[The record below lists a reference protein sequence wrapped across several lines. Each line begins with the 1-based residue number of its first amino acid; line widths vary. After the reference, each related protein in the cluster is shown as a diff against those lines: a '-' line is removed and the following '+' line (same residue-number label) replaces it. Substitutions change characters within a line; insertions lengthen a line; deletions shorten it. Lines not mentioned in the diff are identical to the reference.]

1 MLYQQKPCVF
11 SQIVEIRSIRD
22 QKARL
27 SEREREL
34 TKPML
39 TDLDMIPTLYDWF
52 KEIVSQQEPFRANVS
67 QRKKF
72 LFVILILYSPC
83 ALAGGKMKNGLRNK
97 LAEVFGLNEK
107 STISNNLNGLYLS
120 YQLYKYFRQDIH
132 RIYTEI
138 MNRLGNIHS
147 VTNIHDNDSVVVNI
161 CNDIFPG

>member
-52 KEIVSQQEPFRANVS
+52 KEIISQKETFRANVS

-72 LFVILILYSPC
+72 IFIMLIL
-83 ALAGGKMKNGLRNK
+83 
-97 LAEVFGLNEK
+97 
-107 STISNNLNGLYLS
+107 
-120 YQLYKYFRQDIH
+120 
-132 RIYTEI
+132 
-138 MNRLGNIHS
+138 
-147 VTNIHDNDSVVVNI
+147 
-161 CNDIFPG
+161 

>member
-1 MLYQQKPCVF
+1 MFSLQKPCVF

-34 TKPML
+34 TKPIL

-52 KEIVSQQEPFRANVS
+52 KEIISQHEVFRANVP

-72 LFVILILYSPC
+72 IFIILILYSPS
-83 ALAGGKMKNGLRNK
+83 ALADGKMKKGLRSK
-97 LAEVFGLNEK
+97 LADVFGINGK
-107 STISNNLNGLYLS
+107 STISDNLNGLYLS

-132 RIYTEI
+132 RIYNEI
-138 MNRLGNIHS
+138 MDRIG
-147 VTNIHDNDSVVVNI
+147 
-161 CNDIFPG
+161 

>member
-39 TDLDMIPTLYDWF
+39 TNLDMIPTLYDWF
-52 KEIVSQQEPFRANVS
+52 KEIISQKETFRANVS

-72 LFVILILYSPC
+72 MFIILILYSPG
-83 ALAGGKMKNGLRNK
+83 ALADGKMKRGLRDK
-97 LAEVFGLNEK
+97 LAEIFGINGK
-107 STISNNLNGLYLS
+107 STISDNLNGLYLS

-132 RIYTEI
+132 RIYNEMKNRMDDSLQLTIFTTTEP
-138 MNRLGNIHS
+138 LS
-147 VTNIHDNDSVVVNI
+147 
-161 CNDIFPG
+161 

>member
-52 KEIVSQQEPFRANVS
+52 KEIISQKETFRANVS

-72 LFVILILYSPC
+72 IFIMLILYSPNT
-83 ALAGGKMKNGLRNK
+83 LANGKMKRGLRDR
-97 LAEVFGLNEK
+97 LVDVFGLNSK
-107 STISNNLNGLYLS
+107 STISDNLNGLYIS

-138 MNRLGNIHS
+138 MNRLG
-147 VTNIHDNDSVVVNI
+147 
-161 CNDIFPG
+161 